1 MRWLTWLGGGV
12 GWALSGPI
20 GALFGA
26 ALGKAVSDLLSPD
39 DPDVRT
45 RRAAGG
51 GPRITTETDF
61 RASLLVLAA
70 SVIKSDGQVDQR
82 ELDYVR
88 QSFVRLF
95 GKEEAN
101 ESFRLFKKIVGTE
114 VELESV
120 AGQIRQN
127 MPLSGRLQLLHFLF
141 ELAVVDGVADAREI
155 QQISHIARLLSIPR
169 ADFLRVAALHGVA
182 EGGSR
187 GSYQRAAQEDPY
199 QVLGLSASASNEEVK
214 KAYRRLAK
222 QYHPDAL
229 ASMGKEVSKEA
240 EAQFRKINDA
250 YNRLC
255 KARNMA

>member
-39 DPDVRT
+39 APDVRT

-95 GKEEAN
+95 GKEAVATPA
-101 ESFRLFKKIVGTE
+101 LFV
-114 VELESV
+114 
-120 AGQIRQN
+120 
-127 MPLSGRLQLLHFLF
+127 
-141 ELAVVDGVADAREI
+141 
-155 QQISHIARLLSIPR
+155 
-169 ADFLRVAALHGVA
+169 
-182 EGGSR
+182 
-187 GSYQRAAQEDPY
+187 
-199 QVLGLSASASNEEVK
+199 
-214 KAYRRLAK
+214 
-222 QYHPDAL
+222 
-229 ASMGKEVSKEA
+229 
-240 EAQFRKINDA
+240 
-250 YNRLC
+250 
-255 KARNMA
+255 

>member
-26 ALGKAVSDLLSPD
+26 ALGKAVGDLLTPD
-39 DPDVRT
+39 TPEVQS

-51 GPRITTETDF
+51 GPRITTEADF

-70 SVIKSDGQVDQR
+70 AVIKSDGRVDQR

-88 QSFVRLF
+88 DRFVHLF

-101 ESFRLFKKIVGTE
+101 ESFRLFKKIVGAD
-114 VELESV
+114 VDLETV
-120 AGQIRQN
+120 AGQIRHN

-141 ELAVVDGVADAREI
+141 ELAVSDGAADAREVG
-155 QQISHIARLLSIPR
+155 QIAQIARALGVPR
-169 ADFLRVAALHGVA
+169 TDFLRVAALHGVT

-187 GSYQRAAQEDPY
+187 GTYQRAPQEDPY
-199 QVLGLSASASNEEVK
+199 QVLGLSPDASNEELK

-229 ASMGKEVSKEA
+229 ASMGKEVTQEA
-240 EAQFRKINDA
+240 EHQFRKIQEA
-250 YNRLC
+250 YDRLC
-255 KARNMA
+255 RARNLA

>member
-1 MRWLTWLGGGV
+1 M

-26 ALGKAVSDLLSPD
+26 ALGKAVGDFLEPD
-39 DPDVRT
+39 APIG
-45 RRAAGG
+45 RRPSGN
-51 GPRITTETDF
+51 GPRITTEADF

-70 SVIKSDGQVDQR
+70 SVIKADGHVDSR

-88 QSFVRLF
+88 TSFVRLF
-95 GKEEAN
+95 GKEQAN
-101 ESFRLFKKIVGTE
+101 ESFRLFKKIVGTD
-114 VELESV
+114 VELDAL

-141 ELAVVDGVADAREI
+141 ELAVVDGIPNSREVN
-155 QQISHIARLLSIPR
+155 QIALIAKLLGIPR
-169 ADFLRVAALHGVA
+169 IDFLRVAALHNVA

-187 GSYQRAAQEDPY
+187 GSYQRAPQEDPY
-199 QVLGLSASASNEEVK
+199 QVLGLDRSATAEDIK

-229 ASMGKEVSKEA
+229 ASMGKEVTHEA
-240 EAQFRKINDA
+240 QQQFRKIQEA
-250 YNRLC
+250 YDRLT
-255 KARNMA
+255 KTH